1 VPPLQSSDP
10 PSSESSSADV
20 ARGENGANKRMLFR
34 AFLSVAIGWLAAS
47 PVIWWTNLSER
58 MDAPIPITSMIQ
70 PIALAVVGLM
80 SLPFLWRQSLRALI
94 ALEASVLVIL
104 LSVFVYPTVVPDGV
118 VVNAVLAFG
127 LGLSAWLLFPRLSH
141 AKRED

>member
-1 VPPLQSSDP
+1 
-10 PSSESSSADV
+10 
-20 ARGENGANKRMLFR
+20 
-34 AFLSVAIGWLAAS
+34 
-47 PVIWWTNLSER
+47 
-58 MDAPIPITSMIQ
+58 MIQ

-104 LSVFVYPTVVPDGV
+104 LSVFAYPTVVPDGV